1 MIRVTINADPDK
13 PTDDDLE
20 TLYAEMFGRL
30 MDALNAQFIKL
41 LREMLAG
48 EFRVID
54 TRKNAGADGSHPP
67 KFSFEQFRRKVFEIN
82 SKIDRTKVFKNIFK
96 SMESV
101 FNRVDEKVKKSIS
114 YQFKKEGQPIPTLT
128 LKSPSEALKVAVKAN
143 TDLITTITKKQSEL
157 LAVTVQKAVRGATD
171 FNQIVEQVMKQADK
185 GKSYA
190 EFVARDQAA
199 KAYAAISEERQK
211 KAGFPNFEWV
221 CVNIPPTPAKKKGE
235 VRPDHWEHNGK
246 VYSWAKPPTNAKG
259 QPITPGVEVNCRCK
273 AKGTF
278 RPPTG

>member
-30 MDALNAQFIKL
+30 MDALNTQYIKL
-41 LREMLAG
+41 LREMLVG
-48 EFRVID
+48 EFRVKD
-54 TRKNAGADGSHPP
+54 TRQNAGADGSEYPR
-67 KFSFEQFRRKVFEIN
+67 FSFENFRRRIFEIN
-82 SKIDRTKVFKNIFK
+82 SKIDKSKVFKNIFK

-101 FNRVDEKVKKSIS
+101 FVRIDEKVKKGIA
-114 YQFKKEGQPIPTLT
+114 YEFKKAKFEIPQLT
-128 LKSPSEALKVAVKAN
+128 LKAPSQALSEAVKVN

-157 LAVTVQKAVRGATD
+157 LSVTVQKAVRGATD
-171 FNQIVEQVMKQADK
+171 FNKIIEQVMEQADK

-190 EFVARDQAA
+190 QFVARDQAA

-211 KAGFPNFEWV
+211 KAGFPNFEWL
-221 CVNIPPTPAKKKGE
+221 CVNIPPTPKQRKGE
-235 VRPDHWEHNGK
+235 VRPDHWEHNKK
-246 VYSWAKPPTNAKG
+246 VYSWDKPPTNKKG
-259 QPITPGVEVNCRCK
+259 EPITPGKEANCRCK

-278 RPPTG
+278 RPVTG